1 MPLSD
6 HEQRLL
12 EQMER
17 ALYAEDPKFADA
29 LRKSRSANLDRK
41 GMALGI
47 GGILAGLAVLV
58 AGVAT
63 QLVILGV
70 VGFVVML
77 GGAFLLY
84 RAVTR
89 SESSE
94 ESGGGKPKTSGARL
108 SRPPKQSGG
117 GFMGRL
123 EERWQQRKER
133 GQF

>member
-29 LRKSRSANLDRK
+29 LRKSRSATMDRK
-41 GMALGI
+41 GVAI
-47 GGILAGLAVLV
+47 GAAGILVGLALLV

-63 QLVILGV
+63 QIVVLGILGFI
-70 VGFVVML
+70 GML
-77 GGAFLLY
+77 GGAFLSY
-84 RAVTR
+84 RAVTKTV
-89 SESSE
+89 E
-94 ESGGGKPKTSGARL
+94 EGEAGKPGAVPRAP
-108 SRPPKQSGG
+108 RPRKQSGG
-117 GFMGRL
+117 GFMNRL

>member
-1 MPLSD
+1 VPLSD

-29 LRKSRSANLDRK
+29 LRKSRSATMDRK
-41 GMALGI
+41 GVVLGAA
-47 GGILAGLAVLV
+47 GIVAGLALLV

-63 QLVILGV
+63 QIVVLGILGFI
-70 VGFVVML
+70 GML
-77 GGAFLLY
+77 GGAFLSY
-84 RAVTR
+84 RAVTKTA
-89 SESSE
+89 E
-94 ESGGGKPKTSGARL
+94 GGEPATRGTATAAP
-108 SRPPKQSGG
+108 RPHNNSGG
-117 GFMGRL
+117 GFMNRL

>member
-29 LRKSRSANLDRK
+29 LRKSRSATMDRK
-41 GMALGI
+41 GVALGAV
-47 GGILAGLAVLV
+47 GILVGLALLV
-58 AGVAT
+58 SGVAT
-63 QLVILGV
+63 QIVVLGILGFI
-70 VGFVVML
+70 GML
-77 GGAFLLY
+77 GGAFLSY
-84 RAVTR
+84 RAVTKTA
-89 SESSE
+89 E
-94 ESGGGKPKTSGARL
+94 EGEAGTAGAAPRAP
-108 SRPPKQSGG
+108 RPSKQSGG
-117 GFMGRL
+117 GFMNRL